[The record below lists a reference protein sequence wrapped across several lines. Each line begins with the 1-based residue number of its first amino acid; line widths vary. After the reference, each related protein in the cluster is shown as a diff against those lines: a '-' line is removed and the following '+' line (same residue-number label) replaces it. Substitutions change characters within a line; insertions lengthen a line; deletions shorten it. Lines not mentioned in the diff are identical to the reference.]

1 MPPDP
6 QMPKVEVTI
15 ILAEYKSLR
24 DESIARMNHRITLLT
39 SSTASSAI
47 LLGLALER
55 QSNWLLLLVPMT
67 ACLFG
72 LLILH
77 HNVMI
82 YAVGD
87 YMKLCIEPRLNKFY
101 PFVLGWHLS
110 ILDPRFRNIFGVW
123 HLPMTLST
131 LVPSIAA
138 ILLTLTSQKIE
149 PGMLIL
155 LILDISLIFYFLAEY
170 RWRVCKK
177 NYYRFEVNKEWKQ
190 KLYEN
195 DLIE

>member
-6 QMPKVEVTI
+6 QMPKDEVTI

-82 YAVGD
+82 SG
-87 YMKLCIEPRLNKFY
+87 
-101 PFVLGWHLS
+101 
-110 ILDPRFRNIFGVW
+110 
-123 HLPMTLST
+123 
-131 LVPSIAA
+131 
-138 ILLTLTSQKIE
+138 
-149 PGMLIL
+149 
-155 LILDISLIFYFLAEY
+155 
-170 RWRVCKK
+170 
-177 NYYRFEVNKEWKQ
+177 
-190 KLYEN
+190 
-195 DLIE
+195 